1 MATALSLRVFE
12 AEARI
17 YRRTWRGSVVSTF
30 LNPILYMV
38 AMGVGLGSLV
48 DANMPGGVDGVSY
61 LTFIAPGILVASAMQ
76 TGAGEGAWK
85 VMGGIEWQKSWQAR
99 VASPIGIE
107 GLLLGHILW
116 STARVFFVSVV
127 FAGVVAAF
135 RVAPLFESLL
145 AVGPAVLV
153 GAAMVTATTAFTV
166 RLKSMAGIPM
176 FFRFVVIP
184 MFLFSG
190 AFFPITQLPGWL
202 QPVAF
207 ATPMFHGVE
216 LARAIVVHQS
226 PAIAWWASVLYLTA
240 WIVGFAML
248 CTGPLRK
255 KLKP

>member
-1 MATALSLRVFE
+1 MATPLSLRIVE

-30 LNPILYMV
+30 LNPILYML

-48 DANMPGGVDGVSY
+48 DANMPGGVDGVPY

-99 VASPIGIE
+99 VASPISVE
-107 GLLLGHILW
+107 GLLLGHTYW
-116 STARVFFVSVV
+116 ATARVFFVSVV
-127 FAGVVAAF
+127 FAVIIAAF
-135 RVAPLFESLL
+135 RVAPLLESLL

-153 GAAMVTATTAFTV
+153 GAAMLSATTAYTV
-166 RLKSMAGIPM
+166 RLKSPAGLPM

-190 AFFPITQLPGWL
+190 AFFPVTQLPGWL
-202 QPVAF
+202 QPLAVV
-207 ATPMFHGVE
+207 TPMFHGVE
-216 LARAIVVHQS
+216 LARAIVVDQS
-226 PAIAWWASVLYLTA
+226 PAIAWWVSVLYLSA
-240 WIVGFAML
+240 WIVGFSIMSV
-248 CTGPLRK
+248 GPMRRK
-255 KLKP
+255 LNP

>member
-1 MATALSLRVFE
+1 MATPLSLRIVE

-30 LNPILYMV
+30 LNPILYML

-48 DANMPGGVDGVSY
+48 DANMPGGVDGVPY

-99 VASPIGIE
+99 VASPISVE
-107 GLLLGHILW
+107 GLLLGHIYW
-116 STARVFFVSVV
+116 AIARVFFVSVV
-127 FAGVVAAF
+127 FAVIIAAF

-153 GAAMVTATTAFTV
+153 GAAMLSATTAYTV
-166 RLKSMAGIPM
+166 RLKSPAGLPM

-190 AFFPITQLPGWL
+190 AFFPVTQLPGWL
-202 QPVAF
+202 QPLAVV
-207 ATPMFHGVE
+207 TPMFHGVE
-216 LARAIVVHQS
+216 LARAIVVDQT
-226 PAIAWWASVLYLTA
+226 PAIAWWVSVLYLSA
-240 WIVGFAML
+240 WIVGFGIMSV
-248 CTGPLRK
+248 GPMRRK
-255 KLKP
+255 LNP

>member
-1 MATALSLRVFE
+1 MATPLSLRIVE

-30 LNPILYMV
+30 LNPILYML

-48 DANMPGGVDGVSY
+48 DANMPGGVDGVPY

-99 VASPIGIE
+99 VASPISVE
-107 GLLLGHILW
+107 GLLLGHIYW
-116 STARVFFVSVV
+116 ATARVFFVSVV
-127 FAGVVAAF
+127 FAVIIAAF
-135 RVAPLFESLL
+135 RVAPLLESLL

-153 GAAMVTATTAFTV
+153 GAAMLSATTAYTV
-166 RLKSMAGIPM
+166 RLKSPAGLPM

-190 AFFPITQLPGWL
+190 AFFPVTQLPGWL
-202 QPVAF
+202 QPLAVV
-207 ATPMFHGVE
+207 TPMFHGVE
-216 LARAIVVHQS
+216 LARAIVVDQS
-226 PAIAWWASVLYLTA
+226 PAIAWWVSVLYLSA
-240 WIVGFAML
+240 WIVGFSIMSV
-248 CTGPLRK
+248 GPMRRK
-255 KLKP
+255 LNP